1 MYVDLPGEP
10 GLELTCIFVVLGDH
24 NIQSL
29 NLNWL
34 RGQISLVGQ
43 EPTLFNTTIFENIVY
58 GLEGKATS
66 LAAGEL
72 QKLVEEAA
80 TKANAHGFISS
91 LPQGYQT
98 EVGEKGAQLSGGQR
112 QRICIA
118 RAIIKNPQI
127 LLLDEATSAL
137 DVGAERSV
145 QKALAVA
152 AKGRTTIVIAHRLS
166 TIRDADNIIVM
177 AGGHIV
183 EQGTHDDLITKNGH
197 YAELVGKQKILSQSA
212 GRADTTDIGGMEDD
226 TDVLLDKENVPDH
239 PDHLSGPN
247 AEKDTSLNR
256 LRRAPSTASTKPTKK
271 EKAAFSWNS
280 LANTMKLI
288 GKLNRPEMIL
298 ILAGTVLAIVAGL
311 SVPAYVINPFRA
323 P

>member
-1 MYVDLPGEP
+1 MYVDLQGEP

-58 GLEGKATS
+58 GLEEKATS

-98 EVGEKGAQLSGGQR
+98 KVGEKGAQLSGGQR

-152 AKGRTTIVIAHRLS
+152 AKGR
-166 TIRDADNIIVM
+166 DNDCHSSQIIHDPRCRQHHSH
-177 AGGHIV
+177 GG
-183 EQGTHDDLITKNGH
+183 GTHC
-197 YAELVGKQKILSQSA
+197 
-212 GRADTTDIGGMEDD
+212 RARNARRFDY
-226 TDVLLDKENVPDH
+226 KK
-239 PDHLSGPN
+239 GP
-247 AEKDTSLNR
+247 
-256 LRRAPSTASTKPTKK
+256 LR
-271 EKAAFSWNS
+271 
-280 LANTMKLI
+280 
-288 GKLNRPEMIL
+288 
-298 ILAGTVLAIVAGL
+298 
-311 SVPAYVINPFRA
+311 
-323 P
+323 

>member
-1 MYVDLPGEP
+1 M
-10 GLELTCIFVVLGDH
+10 
-24 NIQSL
+24 
-29 NLNWL
+29 
-34 RGQISLVGQ
+34 
-43 EPTLFNTTIFENIVY
+43 
-58 GLEGKATS
+58 
-66 LAAGEL
+66 
-72 QKLVEEAA
+72 
-80 TKANAHGFISS
+80 
-91 LPQGYQT
+91 
-98 EVGEKGAQLSGGQR
+98 
-112 QRICIA
+112 
-118 RAIIKNPQI
+118 
-127 LLLDEATSAL
+127 
-137 DVGAERSV
+137 
-145 QKALAVA
+145 
-152 AKGRTTIVIAHRLS
+152 
-166 TIRDADNIIVM
+166 
-177 AGGHIV
+177 
-183 EQGTHDDLITKNGH
+183 
-197 YAELVGKQKILSQSA
+197 SQSA

-256 LRRAPSTASTKPTKK
+256 LRRAPSTASTKPTTK

>member
-1 MYVDLPGEP
+1 MYICSTWRPQYPVTQP
-10 GLELTCIFVVLGDH
+10 ELVAWS
-24 NIQSL
+24 NIPCRARTNAFQHDY
-29 NLNWL
+29 
-34 RGQISLVGQ
+34 
-43 EPTLFNTTIFENIVY
+43 IFENIVY
-58 GLEGKATS
+58 GLEEKATS

-118 RAIIKNPQI
+118 RAIIKNPQF

-177 AGGHIV
+177 AGG
-183 EQGTHDDLITKNGH
+183 THC
-197 YAELVGKQKILSQSA
+197 
-212 GRADTTDIGGMEDD
+212 RARNARRFDY
-226 TDVLLDKENVPDH
+226 KK
-239 PDHLSGPN
+239 GP
-247 AEKDTSLNR
+247 
-256 LRRAPSTASTKPTKK
+256 LR
-271 EKAAFSWNS
+271 
-280 LANTMKLI
+280 
-288 GKLNRPEMIL
+288 
-298 ILAGTVLAIVAGL
+298 
-311 SVPAYVINPFRA
+311 
-323 P
+323 